1 MAAIS
6 VLIADDHLLL
16 RDTLVHML
24 AHDPGFRVTTAATLD
39 QATDLIAAHGPFDI
53 LLLDVVMPG
62 VQRLQGVEVAVAANR
77 PGAVVL
83 LSGNLPRDFVESAI
97 ASGARGYI
105 PKSLPAR
112 ALTQALRLIAEG
124 RTWLPVDHYADLAP
138 ELPPVLASL
147 SPQEVRVLRH
157 LCRGLSNKEIARE
170 MSIGEVTIKT
180 HMRSIC
186 AKIGAR
192 NRTEA
197 ALIGNTYLGG

>member
-24 AHDPGFRVTTAATLD
+24 AHDAGFQVRTAATLTEAL
-39 QATDLIAAHGPFDI
+39 ATITENGPVDI

-62 VQRLQGVEVAVAANR
+62 MQGLQGVELAVAANR

-83 LSGNLPRDFVESAI
+83 MSGNIQRDFVEAAISA
-97 ASGARGYI
+97 GARGYI

-112 ALTQALRLIAEG
+112 ALAEALRLVADG
-124 RTWLPVDHYADLAP
+124 RVWLPVDHYADLAP
-138 ELPPVLASL
+138 GLPPALVSL

-170 MSIGEVTIKT
+170 MTLGEVTIKT

-197 ALIGNTYLGG
+197 ALIGTTHLGG